1 MSNRSKSKYIRWFE
15 ELGKNDIPKVG
26 GKAANLGEMVNA
38 GFPVPPGFAI
48 TIDAFEEFL
57 ESAKRFGKK
66 AKIVEIIS
74 RVDPKD
80 TKDLE
85 NTSAFVREIIEA
97 TPVPDEIV
105 EEIRG
110 AYQELCRKLGIQD
123 VAVAVRSSATAED
136 VPDAS
141 FAGQQDTYLW
151 ISGFESV
158 MKHVVRCWSSLY
170 SPRAIA
176 YRATKGFS
184 HWDVSIGVVVQKMV
198 NSRSSGVM
206 FTLNP
211 THGDEAQIVI
221 ESSWG
226 LGEAIV
232 SGSVTPD
239 RFVVDKVTMEIVER
253 TISAKL
259 YWMTYDSDKGGVIHG
274 EVPEE
279 LREKPSLTDEEII
292 KLAEIG
298 KRIERHYGMPQDI
311 EWAIDR
317 DLPFPENVFITQSRP
332 ETVWSKKKKEPVI
345 GKKSGY
351 DLIMNRALTRYKV
364 PKS

>member
-1 MSNRSKSKYIRWFE
+1 MTIKNKSRYTRWFE
-15 ELGKNDIPKVG
+15 ELGRDSIPKAG
-26 GKAANLGEMVNA
+26 GKAANLGEMINA

-57 ESAKRFGKK
+57 ESARRFGKK

-74 RVDPKD
+74 KVDPKD

-85 NTSAFVREIIEA
+85 DTSAFVREIIEA
-97 TPVPDEIV
+97 TPVPEEIV
-105 EEIRG
+105 EEIEK
-110 AYQELCRKLGIQD
+110 AYQELCKRTGVENLP
-123 VAVAVRSSATAED
+123 VAVRSSATAED
-136 VPDAS
+136 VPNAS

-151 ISGFESV
+151 ISGFENV
-158 MKHVVRCWSSLY
+158 MKHVVKCWSSLY

-184 HWDVSIGVVVQKMV
+184 HWEVSIAVAVQKMV

-253 TISAKL
+253 TVSSKL
-259 YWMTYDSDKGGVIHG
+259 YWMVFDSDKGGVIHG

-279 LREKPSLTDEEII
+279 LRDEPSLTDEEII

-298 KRIERHYGMPQDI
+298 KKIEKHYGAPQDI
-311 EWAIDR
+311 EWAIDK
-317 DLPFPENVFITQSRP
+317 DLPFPENIFITQSRP
-332 ETVWSKKKKEPVI
+332 ETVWSRKKKEPVI